1 MYFTALSAKLAGCLA
16 VGQRQAF
23 AFRNPYDTI
32 AGEGHLMSIQTKH
45 HIRRAPT
52 AIQHDILCQVV
63 AAHTIRH
70 RGRHLR
76 LCRIFRIGIPRLKI
90 QLLFFRMIANSGV
103 YTTTDT
109 VRCMPL
115 CAKPHH
121 TVLLIQLVCERIIR
135 EDVVEI
141 FSAVCVSNRDGCL
154 GGIQILYRN
163 AKACIGIQLPKGER
177 FPCVKQNIFRLILL
191 AALILNY
198 LCSAAE
204 GKRAILI
211 VHAYGV
217 LGNRTAF
224 QRTFPAIEQYADV
237 IAADYA
243 AVQVERATCHRNA
256 GGTTADVAFLAVH
269 QSEGAVGA
277 YGNCRSTVRCCDAL
291 SVQTK
296 HNIPIRSFPCCA

>member
-1 MYFTALSAKLAGCLA
+1 
-16 VGQRQAF
+16 
-23 AFRNPYDTI
+23 
-32 AGEGHLMSIQTKH
+32 MSIQTNH
-45 HIRRAPT
+45 HIRRAPS
-52 AIQHDILCQVV
+52 AIQLDILCQVV
-63 AAHTIRH
+63 AVHTCRH

-76 LCRIFRIGIPRLKI
+76 LCGICRIGIPRLKI
-90 QLLFFRMIANSGV
+90 QLLFFRMIANGGV

-163 AKACIGIQLPKGER
+163 AKACISIQLPEGER
-177 FPCVKQNIFRLILL
+177 FPCVKQNIFRLTLL

-204 GKRAILI
+204 GKRAIPI

-217 LGNRTAF
+217 FGNGTAF
-224 QRTFPAIEQYADV
+224 HRTCPAIKQYTGG
-237 IAADYA
+237 IATDFA
-243 AVQVERATCHRNA
+243 AVQVERATCYLNA
-256 GGTTADVAFLAVH
+256 GETTADFALLAVH
-269 QSEGAVGA
+269 QSECAAVA
-277 YGNCRSTVRCCDAL
+277 YGNCRSIVRGCDAL

-296 HNIPIRSFPCCA
+296 RNVPIRSFPCCA